1 MNAFVNSVVNYTMRI
16 APLLFMIILLL
27 MAWMDYYAYQAT
39 RTLMASKS
47 SKTKR
52 FMGVLYV
59 LQAVVLI
66 GLVIYLRFSIGGTT
80 PAMFILSIV
89 FMAYAA
95 KLGAILFVFIDD
107 IRRVLQLFF
116 SGRKRRYEKR
126 VASGQKMPRSKFLAR
141 SAVVMA
147 TLPIVTMSFGIVRGA
162 YDYRIRRKK
171 VYLPNLPKAF
181 EGIKV
186 AQLSDIHSGSFYDKV
201 AVQGGIEM
209 LMAEKPDLIFFTGD
223 LVNNQT
229 KEVSDYVDL
238 FSKVKA
244 DLGVYSTLGNH
255 DYGDYLQWSSAEAK
269 SRNLADMIKTH
280 ERLGWKL
287 LMNENEAVRIGTDQ
301 ISILGVENWGAGRFA
316 KYGQLDKT
324 ALNAEGDVKL
334 LLSHDPSH
342 WDAQIRSQQPDIDLT
357 FSGHT
362 HGMQLGV
369 EIGDFRWSPS
379 KYIYK
384 QWADLYQENNQYL
397 YVNRGFGFLGFP
409 GRIGILPE
417 ITILELTSQRPV

>member
-1 MNAFVNSVVNYTMRI
+1 MSI
-16 APLLFMIILLL
+16 SPLLFIVI
-27 MAWMDYYAYQAT
+27 MAFLGWLDYYAYQAT
-39 RTLMASKS
+39 KTL
-47 SKTKR
+47 
-52 FMGVLYV
+52 
-59 LQAVVLI
+59 LI
-66 GLVIYLRFSIGGTT
+66 GKSNTARSTVRYAYLVQAIVMLSLAVYLRYVQSGTVPFSFL
-80 PAMFILSIV
+80 MSIV
-89 FMAYAA
+89 FMSYTA
-95 KLGAILFVFIDD
+95 KLVAVVFVFFDD
-107 IRRVLQLFF
+107 IRRVLSLFF
-116 SGRKRRYEKR
+116 AGRRRRYERR
-126 VASGQKMPRSKFLAR
+126 VAAGQKMPRSKFLAR

-162 YDYRIRRKK
+162 YDYRIRRRR
-171 VYLPNLPKAF
+171 VYLPNLPKQF

-201 AVQGGIEM
+201 AVKGGIEM
-209 LMAEKPDLIFFTGD
+209 LMAEKPDMIFFTGD

-229 KEVSDYVDL
+229 KEVSDYFDL

-255 DYGDYLQWSSAEAK
+255 DYGDYMAWSSVTAK
-269 SRNLADMIKTH
+269 NNNLKDMIKVH
-280 ERLGWKL
+280 ERMGWDL
-287 LMNENEAVRIGTDQ
+287 LMNENRSVRIGSDQ
-301 ISILGVENWGAGRFA
+301 ISVLGVENWGAGRFA
-316 KYGQLDKT
+316 KYGRLDQT

-342 WDAQIRSQQPDIDLT
+342 WDAQVREQQPDIDIT

-417 ITILELTSQRPV
+417 ITIMELTASPLS

>member
-1 MNAFVNSVVNYTMRI
+1 MPISPF
-16 APLLFMIILLL
+16 LFIVMLAV
-27 MAWMDYYAYQAT
+27 MVWMDFYSFEATKLLIKEKSGLTKSVIRWLYITQAI
-39 RTLMASKS
+39 A
-47 SKTKR
+47 
-52 FMGVLYV
+52 
-59 LQAVVLI
+59 LI
-66 GLVIYLRFSIGGTT
+66 ALTIYLRFSEYGTT
-80 PAMFILSIV
+80 ASMFMLSII
-89 FMAYAA
+89 FMAYAS
-95 KLGAILFVFIDD
+95 KLTAIVFVFLDD
-107 IRRVLQLFF
+107 IRRVLNLFF
-116 SGRKRRYEKR
+116 AGRKRRYEKR

-141 SAVVMA
+141 SAVIMA

-162 YDYRIRRKK
+162 YDYRIRRRK
-171 VYLPNLPKAF
+171 VYLPNLPKGF

-201 AVQGGIEM
+201 AVQGGIDM

-223 LVNNQT
+223 LVNSQT
-229 KEVSDYVDL
+229 KEVSDYMDL

-255 DYGDYLQWSSAEAK
+255 DYGDYLQWSSVEAK
-269 SRNLADMIKTH
+269 QRNLADMIKTH

-287 LMNENEAVRIGTDQ
+287 LMNENESIRIGTDQ
-301 ISILGVENWGAGRFA
+301 ISVLGVENWGAGRFA
-316 KYGQLDKT
+316 KYGQLDKA
-324 ALNAEGDVKL
+324 ALRAEGDVKL

-342 WDAQIRSQQPDIDLT
+342 WDAQVRAQQPDIDIT

-384 QWADLYQENNQYL
+384 QWADLYQENHQYL
-397 YVNRGFGFLGFP
+397 YVNRGYGFLGFP

-417 ITILELTSQRPV
+417 ITILELTSQPIIYGS

>member
-1 MNAFVNSVVNYTMRI
+1 MSISPLFFIVIIAF
-16 APLLFMIILLL
+16 L
-27 MAWMDYYAYQAT
+27 AWLDYYAYQAT
-39 RTLMASKS
+39 KTL
-47 SKTKR
+47 
-52 FMGVLYV
+52 
-59 LQAVVLI
+59 LI
-66 GLVIYLRFSIGGTT
+66 GKSNIVRTTVRYVYLTQAIVMLSLAVYLRFVQSGTV
-80 PAMFILSIV
+80 PFSFLMSIV
-89 FMAYAA
+89 FMSYAA
-95 KLGAILFVFIDD
+95 KLIAVIFVFFDD
-107 IRRVLQLFF
+107 IRRVLSLFF
-116 SGRKRRYEKR
+116 AGRRRRYERR
-126 VASGQKMPRSKFLAR
+126 VAAGQKMPRSKFLAR

-162 YDYRIRRKK
+162 YDYRLRRRR
-171 VYLPNLPKAF
+171 VYLPKLPKQF
-181 EGIKV
+181 EGIKI
-186 AQLSDIHSGSFYDKV
+186 AQLSDIHSGSFYDKA
-201 AVQGGIEM
+201 AVKGGIEM
-209 LMAEKPDLIFFTGD
+209 LMAEKPDMIFFTGD

-229 KEVSDYVDL
+229 KEVSDYFDL

-255 DYGDYLQWSSAEAK
+255 DYGDYMTWPSLAHK
-269 SRNLADMIKTH
+269 NNNLKDMIKVH
-280 ERLGWKL
+280 ERMGWDL
-287 LMNENEAVRIGTDQ
+287 LMNENRSVRIGTDQ
-301 ISILGVENWGAGRFA
+301 ISVLGVENWGAGRFA
-316 KYGQLDKT
+316 KYGRLDQT

-342 WDAQIRSQQPDIDLT
+342 WDAQVRRQQPDIDIT

-384 QWADLYQENNQYL
+384 QWADLYQEQNQYL

-417 ITILELTSQRPV
+417 ITIMELTSSPLS